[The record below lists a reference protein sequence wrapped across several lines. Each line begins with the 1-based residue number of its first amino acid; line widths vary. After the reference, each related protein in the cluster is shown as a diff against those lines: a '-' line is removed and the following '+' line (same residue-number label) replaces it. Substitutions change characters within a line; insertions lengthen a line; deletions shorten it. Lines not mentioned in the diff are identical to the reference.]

1 MGNLKNNLI
10 LFTILTGASLTI
22 YLLQFVLFKD
32 LSNTIFYFFQDMA
45 FVPIQAL
52 IATLLVNKFIS
63 MTELQ
68 RKKKKINVVISTF
81 FVETGVE
88 IMTAMSGFDQNHRQ
102 ACEIVKVKELINNKG
117 SAIKKAVTGFEFD
130 FYADPEKLDELAA
143 IMDQNRSFLL
153 KLLENQNLFEHETF
167 TDMLW
172 AVFHLADE
180 LKTRGDLRKI
190 TKEEVKHISDD
201 MLRAYRALTLEWI
214 GYINYLKVEYPFLF
228 TIAIRKNPF
237 YSKA

>member
-1 MGNLKNNLI
+1 MGNIKNNVI
-10 LFTILTGASLTI
+10 LFTILTGSSLMI
-22 YLLQFVLFKD
+22 YLFQFAIFHDPV
-32 LSNTIFYFFQDMA
+32 NTIFYLFQDMA

-52 IATLLVNKFIS
+52 IVTLLVNKFIS
-63 MTELQ
+63 MSELQ

-102 ACEIVKVKELINNKG
+102 ACEILKVKELVSNKG
-117 SAIKKAVTGFEFD
+117 SIAKKAVAGFEFD
-130 FYADPEKLDELAA
+130 FYADPEKLDDLAA
-143 IMDQNRSFLL
+143 IMDKNRSFLL

-180 LKTRGDLRKI
+180 LKTRGNLKEL
-190 TKEEVKHISDD
+190 TKDDVQHLSED
-201 MLRAYRALTLEWI
+201 MLRAYKAMTLEWI

-237 YSKA
+237 FAKV